1 MQSYIS
7 VQELTSEISLHEV
20 QDRFAELDFMFT
32 PSEQVH
38 NPIPNDTDT
47 KPLSADQLEI
57 RRIKLMELFAANRVD
72 LTQEADGVLSVNNV
86 VSISPPYS
94 VNHCSGTN
102 VIVLDRVKKLMCSI
116 DL

>member
-1 MQSYIS
+1 
-7 VQELTSEISLHEV
+7 
-20 QDRFAELDFMFT
+20 MFT

-94 VNHCSGTN
+94 VNHCTGTN